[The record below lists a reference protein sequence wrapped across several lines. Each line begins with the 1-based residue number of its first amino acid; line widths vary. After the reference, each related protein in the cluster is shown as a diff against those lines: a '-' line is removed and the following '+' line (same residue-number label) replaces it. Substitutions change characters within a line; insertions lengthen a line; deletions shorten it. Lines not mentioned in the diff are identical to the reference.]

1 MKLRL
6 GTRGSLLAR
15 LQTEMVTRK
24 LAALGHEVGTSIIS
38 TAGDRVTDRTFA
50 EVGSFG
56 VFVREIEAAL
66 IAGEIDVAVHSYKD
80 LPSIGPEQLI
90 VAAVPER
97 LDPADVL
104 VTRTDQSARDQPIP
118 LRLGATVGTAS
129 ARRQALLAT
138 ARPDLVI
145 GLLRG
150 NVPTRLSAVRTGRF
164 DAIVLAGAGLARL
177 ERSPEGVTRTDLVV
191 TRLDPGTFVPAPAQG
206 AIAVQV
212 RRDASA
218 VREAVAQ
225 IDDRSTAQGLTAERA
240 LLARAQAGCSL
251 PLGAWCQVSPGGE
264 LTLIAVL
271 GQEGGGLA
279 RAESSGSDP
288 VALADRV
295 WERLAA
301 AVTR

>member
-1 MKLRL
+1 
-6 GTRGSLLAR
+6 
-15 LQTEMVTRK
+15 MVARK
-24 LAALGHEVGTSIIS
+24 LAALGHEVATSIIS

-66 IAGEIDVAVHSYKD
+66 MAGEIDVAVHSYKD
-80 LPSIGPEQLI
+80 LPSIGPEELI

-104 VTRTDQSARDQPIP
+104 VTRTDQSAPDQPIP

-177 ERSPEGVTRTDLVV
+177 ERSPEGSTRIDLVL
-191 TRLDPGTFVPAPAQG
+191 TRLDPRTFVPAPAQG

-225 IDDRSTAQGLTAERA
+225 IDDRAAAEGLTAERA

-251 PLGAWCQVSPGGE
+251 PLGAWCQVGPGDE
-264 LTLIAVL
+264 LLLVAVL
-271 GQEGGGLA
+271 GQDGGGLA
-279 RAESSGSDP
+279 RAEGSGSDP